1 MNKNI
6 FFKKIKKISVNEIC
20 KKLKIK
26 NIAKKKIYLND
37 IKTLDTASRNDLTFL
52 HSSKYLKLIP
62 KIKSNFIITSSK
74 FQKYLPKKNIFLVD
88 NVLLG
93 VASITE
99 LFYPDSLNENFN
111 YRASSNQKLFRSKKV
126 TRIKCFNW

>member
-26 NIAKKKIYLND
+26 NIIKKKIYLND
-37 IKTLDTASRNDLTFL
+37 IKTLDAASRNDLTFL

-62 KIKSNFIITSSK
+62 KIKSNFIITS
-74 FQKYLPKKNIFLVD
+74 F
-88 NVLLG
+88 G
-93 VASITE
+93 G
-99 LFYPDSLNENFN
+99 
-111 YRASSNQKLFRSKKV
+111 
-126 TRIKCFNW
+126 

>member
-26 NIAKKKIYLND
+26 NITSKKIYLND
-37 IKTLDTASRNDLTFL
+37 IKTLDAASRNDLTFL

-74 FQKYLPKKNIFLVD
+74 FQKYLKYSQRNNL
-88 NVLLG
+88 
-93 VASITE
+93 
-99 LFYPDSLNENFN
+99 
-111 YRASSNQKLFRSKKV
+111 SKKV
-126 TRIKCFNW
+126 MRLVLQHSMFLDLFFVQQTR